1 VDTPPP
7 KEPSRHKIPVD
18 LGSDGALLLPRI
30 TMNELNHP
38 YKTKDVQQMLMEYM
52 RAHSSMF
59 SSHYQKVT
67 VNTYV
72 PGYVTG
78 KPNLVI
84 PWGKITENPASW
96 IKQECYPEGFQWKH
110 PSKIKIQDVFHLL
123 NHWRDRSEKG
133 EEPLIWVTTSSL
145 FHNIHRPSR
154 QVQRNNRAPVQEESS
169 DGERFILPRSS
180 EMDEGEDSDG
190 EEGGSHWSEASYAS
204 DEEWSGFQD
213 MSDDDSCSV
222 IISSQRDP
230 YEQGDMSICEYKN
243 ASLYSTSIDTNSQYD
258 STDKHMR
265 PSASPHSS
273 KYDHLNGDIK
283 PQNNHC

>member
-1 VDTPPP
+1 MCTQQYVLFSLS
-7 KEPSRHKIPVD
+7 ESHSEHICSRICHWQAKFGHT
-18 LGSDGALLLPRI
+18 LGKDHRESGILDQAGMLPR
-30 TMNELNHP
+30 
-38 YKTKDVQQMLMEYM
+38 
-52 RAHSSMF
+52 
-59 SSHYQKVT
+59 
-67 VNTYV
+67 
-72 PGYVTG
+72 
-78 KPNLVI
+78 
-84 PWGKITENPASW
+84 
-96 IKQECYPEGFQWKH
+96 GFQWKH

-190 EEGGSHWSEASYAS
+190 EEGGSHRSEASYAS

-213 MSDDDSCSV
+213 MSDDDSRSV

-273 KYDHLNGDIK
+273 MVT
-283 PQNNHC
+283 